1 MLIRFYKR
9 SLLVALLLVAI
20 TAIVLIG
27 YSVKSSGI
35 WNASGGR
42 ELLLEKRV
50 VEMEKEN
57 MILKKQLSISQS
69 QMDQMRMKG
78 SIQSDL
84 KTNFNK
90 SDSNPPDCVN
100 NAPSVPKCEVIHIS
114 IVCAGYNASREVAI
128 LIKSILFYR
137 KNPLHFHFISD
148 ERAKDVLGH
157 LFKSWDVPGLK
168 YSFYMAEDY
177 KADVDWIPNRH
188 YSGLYGLMKL
198 VLTKVLPLNLEK
210 TIVLDTDI
218 TFATD
223 IAELWQLFRKLGTRE
238 AIGLVENQS
247 DWYLGTLWKRHK
259 PWPAKGRGFNTGVM
273 LFDLRKL
280 RDLNW
285 MQMWRLTAEKE
296 LMNLLATSLADQD
309 IINALIKKHDYLVH
323 SLPCA
328 WNVQLSDNTRSE
340 LCYTEVNDLKAIHW
354 NSPYK
359 LNVKNK
365 HVEFFRNLYLTF
377 LEYDGNLLRREL
389 FGCEAGKGNSTF
401 QEQLNNLDE
410 EDICYE
416 FRREKILMHRTH
428 LYYLDYNYTPEPNDV
443 TLVAQLSIDRLQM
456 LESICKHWEGPISL
470 ALYISDGEA
479 QRFLD
484 YALNSETLQARRNVG
499 YHIVYKDGQFYPV
512 NYLRNIA
519 LKQVQTEY
527 VFLADIDFLPMKG
540 LHAYL
545 KTQVVNQNLEDTK
558 KALIVP
564 AFETLRYRL
573 DFPKSKSEVI
583 HQLNLGTLL
592 TFRYHVW
599 PKGHAPTNFAK
610 WRTAITPYTVEWEPD
625 FEPYIVIKKDC
636 PRYDPRFVGFGWNKV
651 SHIMEVD
658 AQGYEFVVLPN
669 AFIIHMPHTPSFDIA
684 KFRSSETYR
693 TCLQTLKEEFQ
704 RDLSKKYGFAAL
716 KYMAVGNR

>member
-1 MLIRFYKR
+1 MLIRFYKK
-9 SLLVALLLVAI
+9 SLLLALSLVALTTVI
-20 TAIVLIG
+20 LIAFC
-27 YSVKSSGI
+27 YKTSSVQ
-35 WNASGGR
+35 NASGNR

-50 VEMEKEN
+50 EEVEKEN
-57 MILKKQLSISQS
+57 MILKKQLSLSQS
-69 QMDQMRMKG
+69 HVEQMKMMG
-78 SIQSDL
+78 SMQSDL
-84 KTNFNK
+84 KTNVNK
-90 SDSNPPDCVN
+90 SDLISPNCP
-100 NAPSVPKCEVIHIS
+100 NAEPSVPKCEVIHIS
-114 IVCAGYNASREVAI
+114 IVCAGYNASREVVI

-137 KNPLHFHFISD
+137 KNPLHIHFISD
-148 ERAKDVLGH
+148 ERAKHVLGH
-157 LFKSWDVPGLK
+157 LFRSWDVPGLK

-198 VLTKVLPLNLEK
+198 VLTKVLPLDLEK

-401 QEQLNNLDE
+401 QEQLDNLDE

-416 FRREKILMHRTH
+416 FRREKILLHRSH
-428 LYYLDYNYTPEPNDV
+428 LYYLDYNYTTEPNDV
-443 TLVAQLSIDRLQM
+443 TLVAQLSIDRLNVGIYMQT
-456 LESICKHWEGPISL
+456 LGRL

-484 YALNSETLQARRNVG
+484 YALNSETLQARKNVG

-512 NYLRNIA
+512 NYLRNVA

-527 VFLADIDFLPMKG
+527 IFLTDVDFLPMKG
-540 LHAYL
+540 LHTNL
-545 KTQVVNQNLEDTK
+545 KKQVVNQNMENTK

-573 DFPKSKSEVI
+573 DFPKTKSEVI

-610 WRTAITPYTVEWEPD
+610 WRTAITPYTVQWEAD
-625 FEPYIVIKKDC
+625 FEPYIVIRKDC
-636 PRYDPRFVGFGWNKV
+636 PHYDTRFVGFGWNKV

-684 KFRSSETYR
+684 KFRSSENYR
-693 TCLQTLKEEFQ
+693 SCLQTLKEEFQ